1 MKVILQILKN
11 PKEDYNANSISKI
24 IGISSMG
31 ALKILKSLEKEQVLI
46 SKQIGKG
53 IFYTINFDNSYT
65 KQFLIFILKREAEHP
80 IPHIKRWV
88 SEIRKIKN
96 ADFAVLY
103 GSVLTKHEKA
113 NDIDV
118 LFAVEQKNFNKLK
131 EEIGNINNLNDK
143 KIHPLFQ
150 SMDDIIENIKKEDK
164 VILNAIKGVVVFGE
178 EKLLEVMKMYK

>member
-1 MKVILQILKN
+1 M
-11 PKEDYNANSISKI
+11 
-24 IGISSMG
+24 
-31 ALKILKSLEKEQVLI
+31 
-46 SKQIGKG
+46 
-53 IFYTINFDNSYT
+53 
-65 KQFLIFILKREAEHP
+65 
-80 IPHIKRWV
+80 
-88 SEIRKIKN
+88 
-96 ADFAVLY
+96 
-103 GSVLTKHEKA
+103 TKHEKA